1 MGISESGYLLNYLNS
16 MTCKRLVNFLLVFSL
31 TIGCTPREKDATYY
45 TSEAWRRCG
54 KYEQN
59 PKNSTLKKALKYVDK
74 AVEAQEGEYTWA
86 LVDVKIVLLLAER
99 KWEEGFSFVEKL
111 DQSNFLYPYQ
121 RQMYLNLFKAIEMNE
136 TDKDKR
142 KFYIANRELIN
153 QTLNENKSNLI
164 HQINSSS
171 NTMGTDYSFIIHD
184 LLINELNLRTDAEI
198 MQLIDSMQTE
208 FGGDLSFYSSLKTNL
223 HKSNSITIRANKRLI

>member
-45 TSEAWRRCG
+45 TSEAWRLCG

-111 DQSNFLYPYQ
+111 DQSNFLHPYQ
-121 RQMYLNLFKAIEMNE
+121 RQTYLNLFKAIEMNE

>member
-1 MGISESGYLLNYLNS
+1 
-16 MTCKRLVNFLLVFSL
+16 
-31 TIGCTPREKDATYY
+31 
-45 TSEAWRRCG
+45 
-54 KYEQN
+54 
-59 PKNSTLKKALKYVDK
+59 
-74 AVEAQEGEYTWA
+74 
-86 LVDVKIVLLLAER
+86 
-99 KWEEGFSFVEKL
+99 
-111 DQSNFLYPYQ
+111 
-121 RQMYLNLFKAIEMNE
+121 MNE

-142 KFYIANRELIN
+142 NFYIANRELIN